1 MSRCRPGSRL
11 HAALDRRRWE
21 KIRLQVLDRDSW
33 RCRQCGKAGALEVD
47 HIVPLRRGGAP
58 YDMGNLQS
66 LCAFPCHAEKTR
78 GENERPDPA
87 RDAWRKLVAE
97 LL

>member
-1 MSRCRPGSRL
+1 MSRRHPGSQH
-11 HAALDRRRWE
+11 HAALDKHRWTAV
-21 KIRLQVLDRDSW
+21 RLQVLDRDGW
-33 RCRQCGKAGALEVD
+33 RCRQCGKASALEVD

-78 GENERPDPA
+78 GENEGQDPA